1 MYNDVDEHARKHFI
15 PFSAS
20 TGFFGDALTAQLAAV

>member
-1 MYNDVDEHARKHFI
+1 MYNDVDGHARKYFI

-20 TGFFGDALTAQLAAV
+20 TGFFGDALTEQLVTV